1 MTREEL
7 DYLSRTPVVVTFW
20 TSLMSGL
27 WRITNAT
34 LFRIPLPLF
43 NFLRVGLLRLFG
55 AKIGRDVFIDSSVR
69 LDAPWNL
76 VIADEVKI
84 EKCVVLNAIGGIS
97 LGRKCQISPYAHFC
111 SANHDYTELSMHVL
125 ACPIIIEAG
134 CWIAVDSFVGPN
146 TRIGAGS
153 LLASRSTAFGDLPA
167 ESLLVGEPAKR
178 LRSAGGLFDS
188 RNLDSVT

>member
-1 MTREEL
+1 MTCEQL

-20 TSLMSGL
+20 TSLGSGV
-27 WRITNAT
+27 WRITNGT
-34 LFRIPLPLF
+34 LFRLPLPIF
-43 NFLRVGLLRLFG
+43 NFVRVGLLRLFG
-55 AKIGRDVFIDSSVR
+55 AKIGRDVFVESSVR
-69 LDAPWNL
+69 VDAPWNL
-76 VIADEVKI
+76 VIGDEVKI

-97 LGRKCQISPYAHFC
+97 IGSKCQISPYAHFC
-111 SANHDYTELSMHVL
+111 SANHDYTELSMRVL
-125 ACPIIIEAG
+125 ACPIVIEEN

-167 ESLLVGEPAKR
+167 KSLLVGEPARR
-178 LRSAGGLFDS
+178 LRSAGGLFDT